1 MRTFALIILLAATLA
16 PMAGAEL
23 SPDVLKRAKARI
35 DALLGNRRGAAPT
48 PVNPA
53 NPFLLPETA
62 PVARD
67 PGTIVTVEAPPAKS
81 DILTRLA
88 AMLNVSGY
96 IQIQGVPH
104 LIINRLPYR
113 ENDLIP
119 VRDAGGS
126 VTFLHLKKITSG
138 DFTLELDDVEL
149 LQKHTVK

>member
-1 MRTFALIILLAATLA
+1 MRNFALILLLAATLA
-16 PMAGAEL
+16 PMARAEI
-23 SPDVLKRAKARI
+23 SPEVLKRAKARI
-35 DALLGNRRGAAPT
+35 ETLLGNRRGAAPT

-53 NPFLLPETA
+53 NPFVLPESA
-62 PVARD
+62 PVAREA
-67 PGTIVTVEAPPAKS
+67 GTILTVEAPPAKS

-88 AMLNVSGY
+88 AQLNVTGY

-119 VRDAGGS
+119 VRDASGS
-126 VTFLHLKKITSG
+126 VTFVHLKKITDG
-138 DFTLELDDVEL
+138 DYTLELDDVEL